1 MQTIATFSKA
11 EQAHLLRMRLESV
24 GIEAVLLDENMA
36 QLEQPVAIGV
46 GGVRLQVA
54 EENVAA
60 ARELLA
66 QDHGVNTADQG
77 AAAKPG
83 APV

>member
-11 EQAHLLRMRLESV
+11 EDAHLLRMRLESV

-36 QLEQPVAIGV
+36 QLEQPVAIGF

-54 EENVAA
+54 EQDAAA
-60 ARELLA
+60 ARALLA
-66 QDHGVNTADQG
+66 EDAGVGD
-77 AAAKPG
+77 
-83 APV
+83 APSDPAV